1 MLDAH
6 FRDLV
11 ENGPYL
17 GFADPDVR
25 DVDAPKVWRP
35 APDPVTAW
43 RALRDAIA
51 ARGLPPDVLPLE
63 PVPAETRPDSILP
76 VVGQSVSE
84 PPEREAGRLAFGGL
98 VEGRSDPGGQL
109 PLLPAPEGPRVPLL
123 ELADVRGGPIMARGR
138 GAPLDLRL
146 FVGAVL
152 WTPHHARASGRTS
165 RLIRWRGFQVEPAF
179 RIPVTGR

>member
-1 MLDAH
+1 MLPIRRAGKATCPDCRAAIDPDGTAPARRQPEPDTPESGPGPEELDEARSMLDAH

-43 RALRDAIA
+43 RAMRDAVA
-51 ARGLPPDVLPLE
+51 ERGMPPDVMPPE
-63 PVPAETRPDSILP
+63 PVRAQTRPDSLLP
-76 VVGQSVSE
+76 VVQSVSE

-98 VEGRSDPGGQL
+98 IEGRADPGGQL

-123 ELADVRGGPIMARGR
+123 P
-138 GAPLDLRL
+138 
-146 FVGAVL
+146 
-152 WTPHHARASGRTS
+152 T
-165 RLIRWRGFQVEPAF
+165 
-179 RIPVTGR
+179 